1 MRDYKVR
8 FHLGRGS
15 HYMHWQV
22 KDAHSVKYYDPKL
35 YQLELG
41 NCKLVSR
48 PSASRKVFE
57 AGVKDVCGWIECEN
71 YWVLNMERHIPILTD
86 NMERLFY
93 NPIIDPRWR
102 RDSDNGEFSWDNRC
116 FSSLLTDNNRV
127 YILQENECLV

>member
-48 PSASRKVFE
+48 HSAAKKVFD
-57 AGVKDVCGWIECEN
+57 AGIKNVCGWVECEN
-71 YWVLNMERHIPILTD
+71 YWVLNVERHIPIPTNEL
-86 NMERLFY
+86 ERLFY
-93 NPIIDPRWR
+93 NPIIDPCWR
-102 RDSDNGEFSWDNRC
+102 RGSDDGEFSWDNNY
-116 FSSLLTDNNRV
+116 FASLITDGNKIYV
-127 YILQENECLV
+127 LEENVALV

>member
-1 MRDYKVR
+1 
-8 FHLGRGS
+8 
-15 HYMHWQV
+15 
-22 KDAHSVKYYDPKL
+22 
-35 YQLELG
+35 
-41 NCKLVSR
+41 
-48 PSASRKVFE
+48 
-57 AGVKDVCGWIECEN
+57 
-71 YWVLNMERHIPILTD
+71 MERHIPIPTD